1 MPMPQTI
8 TMSPGQILSFTDV
21 DLYVES
27 AGNGDPVVFLHGYTI
42 DHELWHEQVAVL
54 SPTFRCVTYDLRG
67 HGQSSSPDTGYSLAD
82 HVADLFRVMDSLDV
96 PRATLVGLSMGG
108 GIALSAALSHPERVR
123 RLVLASSVISGLPWE
138 ESMWNYFR
146 DFETQARQ
154 LGVQKAVDAVW
165 MAGPLFKT
173 IRRYPALHARLRG
186 MARRFSG
193 SNIFDRATY
202 PRPAASDR
210 DRLAEIACPTLVL
223 KGEMELPEF
232 VRRAEI
238 LASTIPGARLET
250 IPRAGHFLN
259 LESPTA
265 FNRALQR
272 FFKEEPREESPV

>member
-1 MPMPQTI
+1 
-8 TMSPGQILSFTDV
+8 MSPGQLLSFTDV

-27 AGNGDPVVFLHGYTI
+27 AGSGDPVVFLHGYTT

-54 SPTFRCVTYDLRG
+54 SPAHRCVTYDLRG

-82 HVADLFRVMDSLDV
+82 HVGDLLRVMDSLEIPV
-96 PRATLVGLSMGG
+96 ATLVGLSMGG
-108 GIALSAALSHPERVR
+108 GIAQSAALNHPGRVR

-146 DFETQARQ
+146 DFETEARQ
-154 LGVQKAVDAVW
+154 VGVQMAVDKVW

-173 IRRYPALHARLRG
+173 IRRYPALQARLRG
-186 MARRFSG
+186 MAHRFSG
-193 SNIFDRATY
+193 GNIFDRATY
-202 PRPAASDR
+202 PRPAVSDK
-210 DRLAEIACPTLVL
+210 DRLGEIACQTLVL
-223 KGEMELPEF
+223 RGEMEVPEF
-232 VRRAEI
+232 VRRAEL
-238 LASTIPGARLET
+238 LASSIPGARLET

-272 FFKEEPREESPV
+272 FFKED